1 MSDDDEE
8 IRLRDQLAMA
18 ALPALIARFT
28 DRNKDEIWMEK
39 GKPNLASKSCAKAIS
54 ILAYQIADE
63 MRKTRLQSFT

>member
-1 MSDDDEE
+1 MSDEDD

-18 ALPALIARFT
+18 ALPALITRFT
-28 DRNKDEIWMEK
+28 ERNPDEAWSQK
-39 GKPNLASKSCAKAIS
+39 GNTSEAFKKSAKAIS